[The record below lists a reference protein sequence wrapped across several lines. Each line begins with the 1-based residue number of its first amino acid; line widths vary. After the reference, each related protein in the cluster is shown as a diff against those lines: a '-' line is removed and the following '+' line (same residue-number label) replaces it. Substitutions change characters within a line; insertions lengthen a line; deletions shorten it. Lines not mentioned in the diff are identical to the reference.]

1 MLFSSNGVSR
11 IQGLSFLL
19 FNSNTGHQG
28 TCDICQMFVSF
39 QAACGRLPSVTLAPR
54 GGGSSEQSVLCPC
67 CVTARLSWVSL
78 WQGKDLSCLSSLLSL
93 VPLDFYSKEKEISS
107 RKDVASV
114 VCLCKLLILGT
125 RVRKSLMNQ
134 A

>member
-1 MLFSSNGVSR
+1 
-11 IQGLSFLL
+11 
-19 FNSNTGHQG
+19 
-28 TCDICQMFVSF
+28 MFVPF
-39 QAACGRLPSVTLAPR
+39 QAARGHLLSVTLAPR
-54 GGGSSEQSVLCPC
+54 GGGSSEQSVMLVLCYS
-67 CVTARLSWVSL
+67 RLSWVSL
-78 WQGKDLSCLSSLLSL
+78 WQGKDLSCLPSLLSL
-93 VPLDFYSKEKEISS
+93 VPLDFYSKEKEMSS

>member
-1 MLFSSNGVSR
+1 ML
-11 IQGLSFLL
+11 
-19 FNSNTGHQG
+19 
-28 TCDICQMFVSF
+28 
-39 QAACGRLPSVTLAPR
+39 
-54 GGGSSEQSVLCPC
+54 VLCYC
-67 CVTARLSWVSL
+67 TFILGFSL
-78 WQGKDLSCLSSLLSL
+78 AGKGPVLFVFFTVFGAVD
-93 VPLDFYSKEKEISS
+93 SKEKETSS

>member
-1 MLFSSNGVSR
+1 M
-11 IQGLSFLL
+11 
-19 FNSNTGHQG
+19 
-28 TCDICQMFVSF
+28 
-39 QAACGRLPSVTLAPR
+39 P
-54 GGGSSEQSVLCPC
+54 VLCYC
-67 CVTARLSWVSL
+67 TFILGFSL
-78 WQGKDLSCLSSLLSL
+78 QGKDLSCLSSLLSL